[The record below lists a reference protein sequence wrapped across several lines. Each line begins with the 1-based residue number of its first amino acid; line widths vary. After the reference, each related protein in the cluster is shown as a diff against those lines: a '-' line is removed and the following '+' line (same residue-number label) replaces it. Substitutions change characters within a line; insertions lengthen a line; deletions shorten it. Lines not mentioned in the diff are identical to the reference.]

1 MKNHFFTR
9 FLSLVIIFLSF
20 SNVSKAGIETIPTGS
35 FIVNMGVVPQTY
47 GNGIK
52 PWGMIHDLI
61 KNYRVQFKWVIN
73 PAKLKDGTDFIY
85 SGTSFS
91 GGTFIIPKK
100 YRTAAVNARI
110 AYWQGQGIV
119 GVTTVYDIPVDVT
132 YTLKYSPRW
141 TFDFQNG
148 NIALGFLTAA
158 LIPTASYPKK
168 EPINL
173 DICDDLFVMPH
184 ADPTWAT
191 HSNLLFW
198 NQSNNGWIWA
208 GCHAVSVLENLSNP
222 LNVNEKMSFLSE
234 KGLVPFGSHNNGS
247 PPYSY
252 RFPTDPEMQFMGI
265 ADGAMQNGS
274 EQIFL
279 PTVSTWRAST
289 KVAVYDPTHAEVPS
303 LSPGEAAA
311 IVYGRAFG
319 NNARGKVMYT
329 GGHNIEKGTA
339 DAVSAMRAFF
349 NFSFLSVYDKVVNF
363 LVIGAI
369 NLVQLNTYN
378 YQASLPTGTSS
389 SNYTFQWEST
399 CGGGFSNPTDSVTF
413 FTAPAIGATCVDCII
428 YCIIRDPCG
437 REYYQEHEINICP
450 TGSTLSVNLVN
461 FTGSTSAENNLLQ
474 WTTSGENNSHHFDL
488 EYSTDGTLFSK
499 IGTVLAQ
506 GNSNGQKEYS
516 FIHQQVR
523 GKTAYYRLK
532 IVDNTD
538 NYKYSNIAVIKRDKS
553 KYIVYPAYPNPFNEK
568 MTVTI
573 ESPANKMVE
582 LYLSDVSGKII
593 RRISQNLTTGVN
605 NIELEQLNSLSP
617 GIYILKIK
625 NDEINNSIRLFKAR

>member
-1 MKNHFFTR
+1 MKNHVYTR
-9 FLSLVIIFLSF
+9 FLSLVITFLSF
-20 SNVSKAGIETIPTGS
+20 FNVSRAAIETIPTGS

-52 PWGMIHDLI
+52 PWGMIHDLV
-61 KNYRVQFKWVIN
+61 KNFRVQFRWVIN
-73 PAKLKDGTDFIY
+73 PAKIKDGEDFVYNAISY
-85 SGTSFS
+85 S

-110 AYWQGQGIV
+110 TYWQGQGVV
-119 GVTTVYDIPVDVT
+119 GVTTFSDFIVDVT
-132 YTLKYSPRW
+132 YNLKYSPRW

-148 NIALGFLTAA
+148 NIALGFLDAA

-208 GCHAVSVLENLSNP
+208 GCHAVSVLENLANP
-222 LNVNEKMSFLSE
+222 LNAAQKMNFLSQN
-234 KGLVPFGSHNNGS
+234 GLVPFGSHNDGS

-252 RFPTDPEMQFMGI
+252 RFPTDPEMQFKGI

-279 PTVSTWRAST
+279 PANTTWRPST
-289 KVAVYDPTHAEVPS
+289 KVAVYDPTHAQVPA

-319 NNARGKVMYT
+319 DNARGKVMYT
-329 GGHNIEKGTA
+329 GGHDIEKGTA

-349 NFSFLSVYDKVVNF
+349 NFSFLSIYDKVVNF
-363 LVIGAI
+363 LVIGNI
-369 NLVQLNTYN
+369 NLVQLNTYS
-378 YQASLPTGTSS
+378 YRASLPTGISS

-399 CGGGFSNPTDSVTF
+399 CGGSFSNPTDSVTF
-413 FTAPAIGATCVDCII
+413 YTAPTVGATCVDCKL
-428 YCIIRDPCG
+428 YCIITDPCG
-437 REYYQEHEINICP
+437 RQYYQEHEISICP

-461 FTGSTSAENNLLQ
+461 FTASKFADNNLLQ
-474 WTTSGENNSHHFDL
+474 WTTSGENNSHHFDM
-488 EYSTDGTLFSK
+488 EYSTDGVVFSK
-499 IGTVLAQ
+499 IGTVMAQ
-506 GNSNGQKEYS
+506 GNSAGLKEYN
-516 FIHQQVR
+516 FVHQQVL

-532 IVDNTD
+532 IVDN
-538 NYKYSNIAVIKRDKS
+538 NNNFKYSDITVIKRDKNKS
-553 KYIVYPAYPNPFNEK
+553 LVYPVYPNPFNEK

-573 ESPANKMVE
+573 ESTANKMVE

-593 RRISQNLTTGVN
+593 KRMSQSLTSGINT
-605 NIELEQLNSLSP
+605 IELEQLTSLSP

>member
-1 MKNHFFTR
+1 MKNHVYTR
-9 FLSLVIIFLSF
+9 FLSLVLTFLSF
-20 SNVSKAGIETIPTGS
+20 FNVSRAAIETIPTGS

-52 PWGMIHDLI
+52 PWGMIHDLV
-61 KNYRVQFKWVIN
+61 KNFRVQFRWVIN
-73 PAKLKDGTDFIY
+73 PAKIKDGEDFVYNAISY
-85 SGTSFS
+85 S

-110 AYWQGQGIV
+110 TYWQGQGVV
-119 GVTTVYDIPVDVT
+119 GVTTFSDFIVDVT
-132 YTLKYSPRW
+132 YNLKYSPRW

-148 NIALGFLTAA
+148 NIALGFLDAA

-208 GCHAVSVLENLSNP
+208 GCHAVSVLENLANP
-222 LNVNEKMSFLSE
+222 LNAAQKMNFLSQN
-234 KGLVPFGSHNNGS
+234 GLVPFGSHNDGS

-252 RFPTDPEMQFMGI
+252 RFPTDPEMQFKGI

-279 PTVSTWRAST
+279 PANTTWRPST
-289 KVAVYDPTHAEVPS
+289 KVAVYDPTHAQVPA
-303 LSPGEAAA
+303 LSPGEAAT

-319 NNARGKVMYT
+319 DNARGKVMYT
-329 GGHNIEKGTA
+329 GGHNIDKGTA

-349 NFSFLSVYDKVVNF
+349 NFSFLSIYDKVVNF
-363 LVIGAI
+363 LVIGNI
-369 NLVQLNTYN
+369 NLVQLNTYS
-378 YQASLPTGTSS
+378 YRASLPTGISS

-399 CGGGFSNPTDSVTF
+399 CGGSFSNPTDSVTF
-413 FTAPAIGATCVDCII
+413 YTAPTVGATCVDCTL
-428 YCIIRDPCG
+428 YCIITDPCG
-437 REYYQEHEINICP
+437 RQYYQEHEISICP

-461 FTGSTSAENNLLQ
+461 FTASKFADNNLLQ
-474 WTTSGENNSHHFDL
+474 WTTSGENNSHHFDM
-488 EYSTDGTLFSK
+488 EYSTDGVVFSK
-499 IGTVLAQ
+499 IGTVMAQ
-506 GNSNGQKEYS
+506 GNSAGLKEYN
-516 FIHQQVR
+516 FVHQQVL

-532 IVDNTD
+532 IVDN
-538 NYKYSNIAVIKRDKS
+538 NNNFKYSDITVIRRDKNKS
-553 KYIVYPAYPNPFNEK
+553 LVYPVYPNPFNEK

-573 ESPANKMVE
+573 ESTANKMVD

-593 RRISQNLTTGVN
+593 KRMSQSLTSGINT
-605 NIELEQLNSLSP
+605 IELEQLSSLSP

-625 NDEINNSIRLFKAR
+625 NDEINNSVRLFKAR

>member
-1 MKNHFFTR
+1 MKNHLSTR
-9 FLSLVIIFLSF
+9 LICLAITILSF
-20 SNVSKAGIETIPTGS
+20 CNSSRAGIEQIPTGS

-61 KNYRVQFKWVIN
+61 KNYKVQIKWIIN
-73 PAKLKDGTDFIY
+73 PLKIKDGNDFLY
-85 SGTSFS
+85 NGTNFA
-91 GGTFIIPKK
+91 GGTFIILKK
-100 YRTAAVNARI
+100 YRNATIDARI
-110 AYWQGQGIV
+110 AYWQGQGVV
-119 GVTTVYDIPVDVT
+119 GITTTTDFSVGVT

-148 NIALGFLTAA
+148 NIALGFLSAA
-158 LIPTASYPKK
+158 IIPTGSYPKK
-168 EPINL
+168 NPIDL

-191 HSNLLFW
+191 HSNLLLW
-198 NQSNNGWIWA
+198 NQNNDGWIWA

-222 LNVNEKMSFLSE
+222 LNVNEKMNFLSD

-247 PPYSY
+247 PAYSY
-252 RFPTDPEMQFMGI
+252 RFPNDPEMQFFGI

-279 PTVSTWRAST
+279 PTPTSWRPTT
-289 KVAVYDPTHAEVPS
+289 KVAVYDPTQADVPA
-303 LSPGEAAA
+303 LSPGEAGA

-319 NNARGKVMYT
+319 DNTRGKVMYT

-363 LVIGAI
+363 LVIGSI

-378 YQASLPTGTSS
+378 YRASLPVGVSS
-389 SNYTFQWEST
+389 SKYTFQWQST
-399 CGGGFSNPTDSVTF
+399 CGGTFSNPTDSVTLY
-413 FTAPAIGATCVDCII
+413 TAPTVGASCVDCTL
-428 YCIIRDPCG
+428 YCIITDACG
-437 REYYQEHEINICP
+437 REYYQEHEITICL
-450 TGSTLSVNLVN
+450 TGSTLAVNLVN
-461 FTGSTSAENNLLQ
+461 FTGSKSADNNLLQ

-488 EYSTDGTLFSK
+488 EYSTDGAGFLK
-499 IGTVLAQ
+499 IGTIMAQ
-506 GNSNGQKEYS
+506 GTSSGLKKYN
-516 FIHQQVR
+516 FLHQQVA

-532 IVDNTD
+532 IYDNGG
-538 NYKYSNIAVIKRDKS
+538 NFKYSDITVVKRDKNR
-553 KYIVYPAYPNPFNEK
+553 YIVYPVYPNPFNEK
-568 MTVTI
+568 MSVTI
-573 ESPANKMVE
+573 ESPTNKMTE

-593 RRISQNLTTGVN
+593 KHMSYNLKTGVN
-605 NIELEQLNSLSP
+605 NIELEHLNNLSP
-617 GIYILKIK
+617 GIYLLKIR
-625 NDEINNSIRLFKAR
+625 NDETNNSIRLFKAR

>member
-1 MKNHFFTR
+1 MKNHVYTR
-9 FLSLVIIFLSF
+9 FLSLVLTFLSF
-20 SNVSKAGIETIPTGS
+20 FNVSRAAIETIPTGS

-52 PWGMIHDLI
+52 PWGMIHDLV
-61 KNYRVQFKWVIN
+61 KNFRVQFRWVIN
-73 PAKLKDGTDFIY
+73 PAKIKDGEDFVYNAISY
-85 SGTSFS
+85 S

-110 AYWQGQGIV
+110 TYWQGQGVV
-119 GVTTVYDIPVDVT
+119 GVTTFSDFIVDVT
-132 YTLKYSPRW
+132 YNLKYSPRW

-148 NIALGFLTAA
+148 SIALGFLDAA

-208 GCHAVSVLENLSNP
+208 GCHAVSVLENLANP
-222 LNVNEKMSFLSE
+222 LNAAQKMNFLSQN
-234 KGLVPFGSHNNGS
+234 GLVPFGSHNDGS

-252 RFPTDPEMQFMGI
+252 RFPTDPEMQFKGI

-279 PTVSTWRAST
+279 PANTTWRPST
-289 KVAVYDPTHAEVPS
+289 KVAVYDPTHAQVPA
-303 LSPGEAAA
+303 LSPGEAAT

-319 NNARGKVMYT
+319 DNARGKVMYT
-329 GGHNIEKGTA
+329 GGHNIDKGTA

-349 NFSFLSVYDKVVNF
+349 NFSFLSIYDKVVNF
-363 LVIGAI
+363 LVIGNI
-369 NLVQLNTYN
+369 NLVQLNTYS
-378 YQASLPTGTSS
+378 YRASLPTGISS

-399 CGGGFSNPTDSVTF
+399 CGGSFSNPTDSVTF
-413 FTAPAIGATCVDCII
+413 YTAPTVGATCVDCTL
-428 YCIIRDPCG
+428 YCIITDPCG
-437 REYYQEHEINICP
+437 RQYYQEHEISICP

-461 FTGSTSAENNLLQ
+461 FTASKFADNNLLQ
-474 WTTSGENNSHHFDL
+474 WTTSGENNSHHFDM
-488 EYSTDGTLFSK
+488 EYSTDGVVFSK
-499 IGTVLAQ
+499 IGTVMAQ
-506 GNSNGQKEYS
+506 GNSAGLKEYN
-516 FIHQQVR
+516 FVHQQVL

-532 IVDNTD
+532 IVDN
-538 NYKYSNIAVIKRDKS
+538 NNNFKYSDITVIRRDKNKS
-553 KYIVYPAYPNPFNEK
+553 LVYPVYPNPFNEK

-573 ESPANKMVE
+573 ESTANKMVE

-593 RRISQNLTTGVN
+593 KRMSQSLTSGINT
-605 NIELEQLNSLSP
+605 IELEQLSSLSP

-625 NDEINNSIRLFKAR
+625 NDEINNSVRLFKAR